1 MSDMTQDKS
10 RGRGFFYFLALY
22 LVAAIA
28 TAAGIYGGFALGQ
41 VMGGSILWFLL
52 AVLGGFAG
60 AAAVMGYSITKS
72 GGFRGGHALVSFVLA
87 FTAIIGA
94 NVMLATNAV
103 RTFPGLEVKNSYVA
117 SQEFNTRLH
126 DQLGLGW
133 QVNADYV
140 DGRLILAITD
150 EAGGAIKPKTLE
162 AIVGRPTHVKD
173 DVTPDFQF
181 DGAAYVAAVPLGTG
195 NWNIRMKATSADGTE
210 FIQRVVFRVKK
221 ES

>member
-1 MSDMTQDKS
+1 MAEKKLTGKH
-10 RGRGFFYFLALY
+10 
-22 LVAAIA
+22 VAMIFVGAF
-28 TAAGIYGGFALGQ
+28 GIIIGVNL
-41 VMGGSILWFLL
+41 LL
-52 AVLGGFAG
+52 AF
-60 AAAVMGYSITKS
+60 S
-72 GGFRGGHALVSFVLA
+72 
-87 FTAIIGA
+87 
-94 NVMLATNAV
+94 AV

-150 EAGGAIKPKTLE
+150 EDGGAVKPNTLE
-162 AIVGRPTHVKD
+162 AIVGRPTHIKD
-173 DVTPDFQF
+173 DLTPDFQF

>member
-1 MSDMTQDKS
+1 MGDMTQDTGKD
-10 RGRGFFYFLALY
+10 RGFFYFLVLY
-22 LVAAIA
+22 LVAAIV
-28 TAAGIYGGFALGQ
+28 TVVGIYGGFTLGQ
-41 VMGGSILWFLL
+41 MIGGSFLWFLF

-60 AAAVMGYSITKS
+60 AAAVIGYSIAQS

-87 FTAIIGA
+87 FTAIFVA
-94 NVMLATNAV
+94 NGMLATNAV
-103 RTFPGLEVKNSYVA
+103 RTFPGLEVKNSYIA

-126 DQLGLGW
+126 DQLDLGW
-133 QVNADYV
+133 QINADYA

-150 EAGGAIKPKTLE
+150 EEGGAVRPSTLE
-162 AIVGRPTHVKD
+162 AVVGRPTHVKD

-181 DGAAYVAAVPLGTG
+181 DGAAFVAAVPLGLG
-195 NWNIRMKATSADGTE
+195 NWNIRMKATAEDGTE

>member
-1 MSDMTQDKS
+1 MAEKKLTGKH
-10 RGRGFFYFLALY
+10 
-22 LVAAIA
+22 VAMIFVGAFGIIIA
-28 TAAGIYGGFALGQ
+28 VNVA
-41 VMGGSILWFLL
+41 L
-52 AVLGGFAG
+52 AV
-60 AAAVMGYSITKS
+60 S
-72 GGFRGGHALVSFVLA
+72 
-87 FTAIIGA
+87 
-94 NVMLATNAV
+94 AV

-126 DQLGLGW
+126 DQLELGW

-150 EAGGAIKPKTLE
+150 EEGGAIKPNTLE
-162 AIVGRPTHVKD
+162 AVVGRPTHVKD

-181 DGAAYVAAVPLGTG
+181 DGAAYVAAVPLGRG